1 MIAKLE
7 MTHSNAYQNKEQH
20 RTPTNNGRCICIKQQ
35 FNNNRTTALQRTLAL
50 DPPTPGERGG
60 GGVNA
65 FYWRQIFALD
75 YVVVKT
81 QKLLSSQR
89 NYLIKLTHYDETKKR
104 AHASQIARA
113 KENPKLSYG
122 GPSQGQ
128 TN

>member
-1 MIAKLE
+1 MHKTAIQQQ
-7 MTHSNAYQNKEQH
+7 QNH
-20 RTPTNNGRCICIKQQ
+20 RLTTNISLR
-35 FNNNRTTALQRTLAL
+35 
-50 DPPTPGERGG
+50 PPPPGRGG
-60 GGVNA
+60 GGGKCILLAPNL
-65 FYWRQIFALD
+65 ALD

-81 QKLLSSQR
+81 KMLLSSQR
-89 NYLIKLTHYDETKKR
+89 NYLIKLTHFDETKER